1 MEKGETIQKA
11 RELRDNDQ
19 LEESLELLLSMLEN
33 FEEDP
38 VVLFEV
44 GGAYD
49 VLGMAP
55 EAIPYYEEAI
65 VNGLDGPELEEC
77 YVCLGTSH
85 RVIGDFSES
94 IEILEEALD
103 RFPESNTAKAFL
115 ALSYYGNKQ
124 YAKSVQSLM
133 EIILETTDDEEVQS
147 YADSLEYLKDNLD
160 EIWPD

>member
-1 MEKGETIQKA
+1 MDKDETIQKA
-11 RELRDNDQ
+11 RELRDDDQ
-19 LEESLELLLSMLEN
+19 LEESLELLLPLLDKY
-33 FEEDP
+33 EDDA
-38 VVLFEV
+38 VLLFEV

-55 EAIPYYEEAI
+55 EAIPYYEQAI

-85 RVIGDFSES
+85 RVIGDFTES
-94 IEILEEALD
+94 IEILEEAMG

-124 YAKSVQSLM
+124 YAKSVRSLM
-133 EIILETTDDEEVQS
+133 EIILETTVDEELQS
-147 YADSLEYLKDNLD
+147 YADSLEYFKDNLD